1 MNQQNVTAQSDA
13 MKTSGLGAHGFEYIN
28 LDAGWTGPSD
38 QYGRPQFNATEFPEF
53 LEMVRHIH
61 ANRQKVG
68 VYLNPGVGAGDVAA
82 NYQIYGRNYHLKDIM
97 VMPLTC
103 AILREERRMEHDG
116 CETKES

>member
-61 ANRQKVG
+61 ANGQKVG
-68 VYLNPGVGAGDVAA
+68 VYLNPGLGAGDVAA
-82 NYQIYGRNYHLKDIM
+82 NPPD
-97 VMPLTC
+97 
-103 AILREERRMEHDG
+103 LRHEPSFEGHHGDAADVRHSARRTQNG
-116 CETKES
+116 TRWL